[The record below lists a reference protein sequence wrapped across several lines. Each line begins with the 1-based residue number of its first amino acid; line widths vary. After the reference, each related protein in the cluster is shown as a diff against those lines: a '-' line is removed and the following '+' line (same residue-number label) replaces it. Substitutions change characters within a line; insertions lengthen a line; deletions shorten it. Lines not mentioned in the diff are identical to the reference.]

1 MARGKKMQKNSSDTM
16 QTKLSDAEFNDQL
29 TELQIALVST
39 QQWLM
44 ETGAK
49 VLIILE
55 GRDAAGKDGTIK
67 RMIEHMS
74 ARSTR
79 VVALPKPSDR
89 ERSQW
94 YFQRYSAYLPAAGE
108 VVIFNRSWYNR
119 GGVEPVMGFCTAQ
132 EHGDF
137 LRDVIPFEMLLS
149 ASGTHIIKIW
159 LDISR
164 EEQARRLEERRT
176 DPLARLKV
184 SPLDG
189 VAQEKWDEY
198 TQARNQ
204 MLIATH
210 TSIMPWYCVRADS
223 KKHARL
229 AIMRHILHQ
238 LACPDLVGEVRAPA
252 PDLMFKFNEKA
263 IKDGRLAD

>member
-1 MARGKKMQKNSSDTM
+1 MTRGKSHIDKSDHSVRS
-16 QTKLSDAEFNDQL
+16 KLSDTEFSEQL
-29 TELQIALVST
+29 IQLQVALVTT

-67 RMIEHMS
+67 RLTEHMS
-74 ARSTR
+74 TRSTR

-89 ERSQW
+89 EKSQW
-94 YFQRYSAYLPAAGE
+94 YFQRYTAYLPAAGE

-119 GGVEPVMGFCTAQ
+119 GGVEPVMGFCQAQ
-132 EHGDF
+132 EHADF
-137 LRDVIPFEMLLS
+137 LRDVIPFELLLS
-149 ASGTHIIKIW
+149 ASGIHIIKIW
-159 LDISR
+159 LDITR
-164 EEQARRLEERRT
+164 EEQARRLEARRT
-176 DPLARLKV
+176 DPLARLKI

-189 VAQEKWDEY
+189 LAQEKWDDY
-198 TQARNQ
+198 TEARNQ

-210 TSIMPWYCVRADS
+210 THLMPWYCVRADS
-223 KKHARL
+223 KKQARL
-229 AIMRHILHQ
+229 AIIRHILHQ
-238 LACPDLVGEVRAPA
+238 LACPALVGQVDAPA
-252 PDLMFKFNEKA
+252 PNLMFKFHEKA